1 MKQIKALSI
10 KDRRCITLAQWIVT
24 FLAMSIYQQAFAAD
38 SNIATMFANGEASW
52 MAIMKLVGA
61 SSFVIG
67 IIICGMALFKLREV
81 NDGRATI
88 KTPIMWTIVGA
99 AMISLPSSIGT
110 IATTLTN
117 QGYHG
122 TGLLSSINDTSGI
135 PGVAEALSG
144 VLVFVQLLGHIA
156 FVRGLFLLKD
166 AGAGKEGTLG
176 RGLTHLFGGAAAINI
191 QTTVGILARTFFKG
205 VTMPMGIGNWSK

>member
-1 MKQIKALSI
+1 MKQIKEIKI
-10 KDRRCITLAQWIVT
+10 KDRRCITLAQWILT
-24 FLAMSIYQQAFAAD
+24 FLAMSIYQQAFAEN
-38 SNIATMFANGEASW
+38 NISTMFANGEASFKS
-52 MAIMKLVGA
+52 IMTLVGA

-67 IIICGMALFKLREV
+67 IIIGAMALFKLKEV

-88 KTPIMWTIVGA
+88 KTPIMWTIVSA
-99 AMISLPSSIGT
+99 ALISLPASIGT
-110 IATTLTN
+110 IATTLTSK
-117 QGYHG
+117 GYHG
-122 TGLLSSINDTSGI
+122 TGLLSSIQDTSGL

-144 VLVFVQLLGHIA
+144 VLIFVQLLGHIA

-166 AGAGKEGTLG
+166 AGAGKDGTLG

-205 VTMPMGIGNWSK
+205 VTMPMGIGSW

>member
-1 MKQIKALSI
+1 
-10 KDRRCITLAQWIVT
+10 
-24 FLAMSIYQQAFAAD
+24 MSIYQQAFAEN
-38 SNIATMFANGEASW
+38 NISTMFANGEASFKS
-52 MAIMKLVGA
+52 IMTLVGA

-67 IIICGMALFKLREV
+67 IIIGAMALFKLKEV

-88 KTPIMWTIVGA
+88 KTPIMWTIVSA
-99 AMISLPSSIGT
+99 ALISLPASIGT
-110 IATTLTN
+110 IATTLTAK
-117 QGYHG
+117 GYHG
-122 TGLLSSINDTSGI
+122 TGLLSSIQDTSGL

-144 VLVFVQLLGHIA
+144 VLIFVQLLGHIA

-166 AGAGKEGTLG
+166 AGAGKDGTLG

-205 VTMPMGIGNWSK
+205 VTMPMGMGSW

>member
-1 MKQIKALSI
+1 MKQIKAINI
-10 KDRRCITLAQWIVT
+10 KDRRSITLAQWIIT
-24 FLAMSIYQQAFAAD
+24 FLAMSIYQQASAD

-67 IIICGMALFKLREV
+67 IIICGMALFKLKEV
-81 NDGRATI
+81 NDGRVTI

-99 AMISLPSSIGT
+99 AMISLPASMAT
-110 IATTLTN
+110 IANTVTAK
-117 QGYHG
+117 GYHG
-122 TGLLSSINDTSGI
+122 TGLLSSIQDTSGI

-144 VLVFVQLLGHIA
+144 VLIFVQLLGHIA

-176 RGLTHLFGGAAAINI
+176 RGLTHLLGGAAAINI

-205 VTMPMGIGNWSK
+205 VTMPMGIGSW

>member
-1 MKQIKALSI
+1 MKQIKEIKI
-10 KDRRCITLAQWIVT
+10 KDRRCITLAQWILT
-24 FLAMSIYQQAFAAD
+24 FLAMSIYQQAFAEN
-38 SNIATMFANGEASW
+38 NISTMFANGEASFKS
-52 MAIMKLVGA
+52 IMTLVGA

-67 IIICGMALFKLREV
+67 IIIGAMALFKLKEV

-88 KTPIMWTIVGA
+88 KTPIMWTIVSA
-99 AMISLPSSIGT
+99 ALISLPASIGT
-110 IATTLTN
+110 IATTLTAK
-117 QGYHG
+117 GYHG
-122 TGLLSSINDTSGI
+122 TGLLSSIQDTSGL

-144 VLVFVQLLGHIA
+144 VLIFVQLLGHIA

-166 AGAGKEGTLG
+166 AGAGKDGTLG

-205 VTMPMGIGNWSK
+205 VTMPMGMGSW